1 MKTTK
6 GTQYT
11 TLRPAF
17 TFFLWITGMLLITTD
32 ATFAQVDSLNIDNAV
47 SLSGAYR
54 GELGWIDYDNDGDLD
69 LFIIGRT
76 GSTSG
81 QTLIYENDG
90 SGGLT
95 EDATVP
101 FTDLYTSSFEWADF
115 DNDDDLDLIIV
126 GNGSSD
132 REVHYYEN
140 DGSGNFTASIPA
152 NVSAITGGDLLA
164 GDYDGDGDLDLVV
177 SGYDGSDQIT
187 EFFKNDGNA
196 SFTADNSIS
205 VVGLT
210 NTSMDFGD
218 YDNDGDLDLVIAGW
232 NGSSRITRVYDN
244 DGSGGFS
251 QNSSSFT
258 GVRRGH
264 VEWGDYDND
273 GDLDVIVS
281 GETGSRYVALYVNN
295 SGTFTEDATLTSVEY
310 SASHWGDYDN
320 DGDIDVLVT
329 GSTSNAV
336 SGATSTLY
344 ENDGSG
350 NFSANTDISIQDI
363 TDGHVAWG
371 DYDNDGDIDLAV
383 MGITSSDTVALVYE
397 NIPLSA
403 GSTPSVPTGLT
414 ASTSVDNL
422 TISWSPSTDAD
433 GGTLSYN
440 VFIEDSTGASSAGM
454 PAQADTSSG
463 YRRLIRLGNAQQDTT
478 HTVMLANGTYNWGVQ
493 AIDGSY
499 KSSAFADGGSISI
512 VNNPPAAPELISVTE
527 SNNQVTILW
536 NANTESDLS
545 SYSVYQQ
552 TDSTTTPS
560 NVIATVT
567 DTTYTTGHL
576 AADTYYFY
584 VSATDNAAQESE
596 LSDWDSVAVN
606 NALPATPSGFAI
618 TNGFEE
624 VDLLWNTVADTDLN
638 TYRLYQETD
647 SSATPSNVIANP
659 TDTTYTVSSL
669 SADTTYYFYVSSVD
683 SAGQESAISDSVFA
697 TPLRIPFTEN
707 TALRDF
713 GQEDHFDDIQYSRA
727 SFMDVDNDGDLDLA
741 YTVTTDLGDVP
752 ESQTVLRT
760 NKGDGTFNSV
770 ITSFVTYDESNQF
783 PQGYANGSISI
794 GDYDGDGDVDI
805 LWTGY
810 DAEEVV
816 RSVLFNNN
824 GTGTF
829 RHSEIN
835 LIGQVTSGSDWG
847 DYDND
852 ADLDLVIIGGTN
864 NNSAIYNSDG
874 NGNLTDSGIS
884 ITDANAYK
892 VEWVDYDNDGDLDL
906 LRIGSSSNI
915 LYENDGNGGLSDS
928 GESISGGFRS
938 WFSWGDYDNDGD
950 LDVLVAGSTNILYEN
965 DGMGG
970 FSNSGV
976 TLPSNQGHAVEFADF
991 DNDGDLDFAI
1001 GGEGS
1006 SEYTKIYENDGSGNF
1021 SEITAIDLIGTG
1033 QDGSLVWA
1041 DYDNDNDL
1049 DLLIFSSETAQ
1060 AYIYDNKVDHKGS
1073 APSALTNLATSVN
1086 GDTLSFSWDAA
1097 TDADGGPLSYHVYMY
1112 NSDSSKYVIP
1122 SISNTTNGNLLQMER
1137 GNAGL
1142 KTWHKLITTNLPDGS
1157 YTWGV
1162 QAIDGSFKSS
1172 AFSTD
1177 SDIKMNGFFTILDS
1191 RVVAFTDSAYTFS
1204 SDFISLG
1211 ESYADSSLTLS
1222 VENSI
1227 SGILFVDEDDD
1238 FQFDSGV
1245 ETEVDGT
1252 GIDFSDLDTDS
1263 LRYYSESPGV
1273 ENIVFKLSAATA
1285 NSTSTVQVLVNETAP
1300 EINDA
1305 DDTDGWHLL
1314 TNPIQN
1320 TVGELFDNLWTQG
1333 AINSDAPGGSATLYT
1348 FNQDSSAYEAIT
1360 TDLDTTNLAVGTG
1373 ILAYLYADDDND
1385 AGTPLVDGGWP
1396 KTLTNVGDPFGEE
1409 VVIPIKNHDK
1419 DGSGFTSG
1427 SEGFAL
1433 IGNPFGYGLSIDSV
1447 TATLRRLDEYANSY
1461 VYQWNAVEDRY
1472 ELSFSGVIDPY
1483 ESFFI
1488 RTITSGLSDS
1498 LRFNYD
1504 DADKT
1509 APKATSSGGG
1519 GEGKIVVDKTFTFV
1533 LSHREGGLTSESYML
1548 FNTEADAGIDPLD
1561 GYHLGSYAQNYA
1573 MLYSK
1578 VADQHLMINNLPAF
1592 IEEKLEIPFYLDATV
1607 AGTFD
1612 LNWEGEL
1619 PGGILFSL
1627 KEVATGLAIDL
1638 KEERNLSFT
1647 IPEKHGSQGEGDSQP
1662 EPLFILTV
1670 RPGIG
1675 TNIETDLGI
1684 PNEVELFQN
1693 YPNPFNPSSVI
1704 RFGVPNT
1711 AKVHLEIFDVLGRKV
1726 MTLVGNETK
1735 APGRYNVQFNA
1746 RNMASGMYIYRL
1758 VIGDKVLTKKMTLIK

>member
-6 GTQYT
+6 GTKYT
-11 TLRPAF
+11 LLRPVC
-17 TFFLWITGMLLITTD
+17 TLFLWMTGMLLISTD
-32 ATFAQVDSLNIDNAV
+32 AIHAQVDSLNIDNTV
-47 SLSGAYR
+47 SLSGAHR
-54 GELGWIDYDNDGDLD
+54 GELGWIDYDNDDDLD
-69 LFIIGRT
+69 LFIIGST
-76 GSTSG
+76 GSSIG

-95 EDATVP
+95 EDGTLP
-101 FTDLYTSSFEWADF
+101 FTDLYSATFEWADF
-115 DNDDDLDLIIV
+115 DNDGDLDLLIS
-126 GNGSSD
+126 GTEGSD
-132 REVHYYEN
+132 REAHYYEN
-140 DGSGNFTASIPA
+140 DGTGGFTASAPA
-152 NVSAITGGDLLA
+152 NITPVTGELLS

-177 SGYDGSDQIT
+177 SGWDGSNRIT
-187 EFFKNDGNA
+187 EFFKNDGDGN
-196 SFTADNSIS
+196 FTKDNSIS
-205 VVGLT
+205 ITGLT

-232 NGSSRITRVYDN
+232 NGSNRRTWVYDN

-281 GETGSRYVALYVNN
+281 GETGSRYAALYVNN

-320 DGDIDVLVT
+320 DGDIDVFVT

-350 NFSANTDISIQDI
+350 NFSANADISIQAV
-363 TDGHVAWG
+363 TDGSVAWG
-371 DYDNDGDIDLAV
+371 DYDNDGDIDLAI
-383 MGITSSDTVALVYE
+383 MGITNSDTVALVYE
-397 NIPLSA
+397 NIPLST
-403 GSTPSVPTGLT
+403 GSSPSVPSGLA
-414 ASTSVDNL
+414 ASSSVDTL

-463 YRRLIRLGNAQQDTT
+463 YRRIVRLGNAQQDTT
-478 HTVMLANGTYNWGVQ
+478 FRIRLNSGTYNWGVQ

-499 KSSAFADGGSISI
+499 KSSVFADGGSISI

-584 VSATDNAAQESE
+584 VSATDNADQESE
-596 LSDWDSVAVN
+596 LSDWDSVTVN

-618 TNGFEE
+618 TNGYEE
-624 VDLLWNTVADTDLN
+624 IDLIWNTVADTDLN

-659 TDTTYTVSSL
+659 TDTTFTVSTL
-669 SADTTYYFYVSSVD
+669 STDTTYYFYVSAVD
-683 SAGQESAISDSVFA
+683 SAGQESALSDSVFA

-713 GQEDHFDDIQYSRA
+713 GVNDHFNDILYSRVNFSDA
-727 SFMDVDNDGDLDLA
+727 NADGYLDVIYSVQTRISDI
-741 YTVTTDLGDVP
+741 P
-752 ESQTVLRT
+752 EGQSVLRL
-760 NKGDGTFNSV
+760 NKGDGTFAASTISFNTYSDNSF
-770 ITSFVTYDESNQF
+770 IPS
-783 PQGYANGSISI
+783 GYIEGSISA
-794 GDYDGDGDVDI
+794 GDYDGDGDIDI
-805 LWTGY
+805 VFTGS
-810 DAEEVV
+810 DANEDNASDLYENDN
-816 RSVLFNNN
+816 SGEFNKSELSL
-824 GTGTF
+824 TGF
-829 RHSEIN
+829 VN
-835 LIGQVTSGSDWG
+835 SGSDWG

-852 ADLDLVIIGGTN
+852 GDLDLALLGNASGSSSSVIYANNGSGGL
-864 NNSAIYNSDG
+864 S
-874 NGNLTDSGIS
+874 DSGIS
-884 ITDANAYK
+884 VALSNTSKA
-892 VEWVDYDNDGDLDL
+892 EWVDYDNDGDLDL
-906 LRIGSSSNI
+906 LRIGSSTNT

-928 GESISGGFRS
+928 GESISGGFQS

-950 LDVLVAGSTNILYEN
+950 LDVLVARSTNILYEN
-965 DGMGG
+965 NGSGS

-976 TLPSNQGHAVEFADF
+976 SLPSNQGYAVEFADF

-1006 SEYTKIYENDGSGNF
+1006 SEYTRLYENDGSGGF
-1021 SEITAIDLIGTG
+1021 SEITAVSLIGTG
-1033 QDGSLVWA
+1033 EDGSLAWA

-1049 DLLIFSSETAQ
+1049 DLFIFSSQTGEV
-1060 AYIYDNKVDHKGS
+1060 YVYDNRVAHKGS
-1073 APSALTNLATSVN
+1073 APGAPTNLATSVN
-1086 GDTLSFSWDAA
+1086 GDILSFSWDAA
-1097 TDADGGPLSYHVYMY
+1097 TDTDGGPLSYHVYMY
-1112 NSDSSKYVIP
+1112 NTDSSKYVIP
-1122 SISNTTNGNLLQMER
+1122 TISNTKNGNLWQMER

-1142 KTWHKLITTNLPDGS
+1142 KTWHKIRTNNLPDGS

-1162 QAIDGSFKSS
+1162 QAIDGSFKAS
-1172 AFSTD
+1172 AFATD

-1191 RVVAFTDSAYTFS
+1191 RVLAYTDSAYTFS
-1204 SDFISLG
+1204 SGFISLG
-1211 ESYADSSLTLS
+1211 SSYADSSLTLS

-1227 SGILFVDEDDD
+1227 SGILFVDADDD
-1238 FQFDSGV
+1238 FEFDSGV

-1252 GIDFSDLDTDS
+1252 GIDFADLDTDS

-1273 ENIVFKLSAATA
+1273 ENIVFKLAAA
-1285 NSTSTVQVLVNETAP
+1285 SKQSTSTIQVLVNETAP
-1300 EINDA
+1300 EISDA
-1305 DDTDGWHLL
+1305 DSSNGWHLL
-1314 TNPIQN
+1314 ANPLQ
-1320 TVGELFDNLWTQG
+1320 TTLGELFDNIWTQG
-1333 AINSDAPGGSATLYT
+1333 AVNSDAPGASATLYT
-1348 FNQDSSAYEAIT
+1348 FNQDSSVYEAIT
-1360 TDLDTTNLAVGTG
+1360 SDLDATTLEAGTG
-1373 ILAYLYADDDND
+1373 ILAYIFADDDND
-1385 AGTPLVDGGWP
+1385 GGTPLVNGGWP
-1396 KTLTNVGDPFGEE
+1396 KTLSNIGNPFDEE
-1409 VVIPIKNHDK
+1409 VAIRIKNHDK

-1447 TATLRRLDEYANSY
+1447 TATLRRLDQYANSY
-1461 VYQWNAVEDRY
+1461 VYQWNATEERY
-1472 ELSFSGVIDPY
+1472 ELSFSGAIDPY
-1483 ESFFI
+1483 ESFFV
-1488 RTITSGLSDS
+1488 RSITSGLDDS
-1498 LRFNYD
+1498 LRFDFD
-1504 DADKT
+1504 DASAT
-1509 APKATSSGGG
+1509 APAETSAK
-1519 GEGKIVVDKTFTFV
+1519 ELARDRFKFT
-1533 LSHREGGLTSESYML
+1533 LSHAKEGLESESYLM
-1548 FNTEADAGIDPLD
+1548 FNDKASVGIDPLD
-1561 GYHLGSYAQNYA
+1561 GYHLGSYAQKYA

-1578 VADQHLMINNLPAF
+1578 VADQHLMINNLPGF
-1592 IEEKLEIPFYLDATV
+1592 MDEEIEIPFYLDATV
-1607 AGTFD
+1607 TGAFD

-1619 PGGILFSL
+1619 PGGISFIL
-1627 KEVATGLAIDL
+1627 KEVESGKSINL
-1638 KEERNLSFT
+1638 KEERKFSFN
-1647 IPEKHGSQGEGDSQP
+1647 IPEEHGSQGKGGSQP

-1675 TNIETDLGI
+1675 TDIEGDLGI
-1684 PNEVELFQN
+1684 PNDVELFQN

-1704 RFGVPNT
+1704 RFGVPT
-1711 AKVHLEIFDVLGRKV
+1711 TSKIQLEVFDILGRKV
-1726 MTLVGNETK
+1726 ATLLDGESRQ
-1735 APGRYNVQFNA
+1735 PGRYNVRFDA
-1746 RNMASGMYIYRL
+1746 RDLSSGMYIYRL
-1758 VIGDKVLTKKMTLIK
+1758 VIGDKVLTRKMTLIK